1 MTTTVSLWMTP
12 RQKSPNLPRSGMRS
26 ELPPHFDPAA
36 LRLAADV
43 RRLGRSTHEKD
54 EAGGRLWVPVR
65 HGVVIAARTW
75 GTLTPEQRHAAFVQ
89 ATALRMKTDS
99 ACVFSHTSAAAVWGL
114 PRVSAWPKYIEV
126 TGTGRRVRSS
136 GLIRRHHLPVDGSVV
151 EQGLD
156 VTTLTRTIL
165 DVARTEALSDAV
177 AAADH
182 ALHHELCTT
191 ADLAAEF
198 ARVNPG
204 APGRAR
210 ARLALDLADG
220 RSMSVGESLSR
231 VQMFRLNIPRPT
243 LQVPIEDEDGLIGIG
258 DFGWDGVIGEFD
270 GRKKYGL
277 RAGMDPREAERT
289 LWNEK
294 KREDRIR
301 ATHRKMARWVW
312 VDALRPSQMARI
324 LAAQGIRASAVNT
337 WFGGDVAMRHPRG
350 PEAV

>member
-1 MTTTVSLWMTP
+1 M
-12 RQKSPNLPRSGMRS
+12 
-26 ELPPHFDPAA
+26 
-36 LRLAADV
+36 
-43 RRLGRSTHEKD
+43 
-54 EAGGRLWVPVR
+54 PVR

-75 GTLTPEQRHAAFVQ
+75 ATLTPEQRHAAFVQ
-89 ATALRMKTDS
+89 ATALRMNTDTTF
-99 ACVFSHTSAAAVWGL
+99 VFSHTVAAALWEL
-114 PRVSAWPKYIEV
+114 PRVSAWPKHIDV
-126 TGTGRRVRSS
+126 TGTGKRVRSS
-136 GLIRRHHLPVDGSVV
+136 GLIRRHHLPVDVAAVV
-151 EQGLD
+151 RGLD

-165 DVARTEALSDAV
+165 DVARTETLSDAV

-182 ALHHELCTT
+182 ALHHELCSK
-191 ADLAAEF
+191 AGLEAEF
-198 ARVNPG
+198 DQVNPG
-204 APGRAR
+204 SPGRAR

-231 VQMFRLNIPRPT
+231 VQMFRLDLPRPA

-277 RAGMDPREAERT
+277 RQGMDPKEAERT

-312 VDALRPSQMARI
+312 VDALRPQQMARI
-324 LAAQGIRASAVNT
+324 LAAQGIRQSAVNT
-337 WFGGDVAMRHPRG
+337 WFAENVAARHSRR
-350 PEAV
+350 PEAI